1 MPQDQA
7 TDLILAT
14 EVLVEVTATS
24 EATMVMGI
32 VTAATTTT
40 AMVEE
45 VHY

>member
-7 TDLILAT
+7 TDLISVT

-32 VTAATTTT
+32 VTAATTT